1 VTVPIYVQAPRLR
14 DRLGW
19 EMRVPGGRWP
29 VIVRVDVKGP
39 GVLITV
45 EDGTVYRVGYV
56 DAVRVRAPEAEDE
69 CDGAGRP
76 T

>member
-1 VTVPIYVQAPRLR
+1 MHI
-14 DRLGW
+14 
-19 EMRVPGGRWP
+19 PGGRWP

-56 DAVRVRAPEAEDE
+56 DAVRVRAPEAGDG
-69 CDGAGRP
+69 CDGSGRE
-76 T
+76 